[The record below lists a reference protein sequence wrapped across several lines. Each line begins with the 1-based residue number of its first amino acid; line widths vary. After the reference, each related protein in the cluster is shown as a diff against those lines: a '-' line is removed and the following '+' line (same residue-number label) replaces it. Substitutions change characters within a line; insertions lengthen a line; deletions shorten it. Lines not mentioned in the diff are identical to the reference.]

1 MVVEKIQN
9 WLVVKGYTQ
18 CKGIEYIKLF
28 STSMRFALIRL
39 ILAIVV
45 NLDLELHQMDV
56 KTLFC

>member
-28 STSMRFALIRL
+28 STAMRFALIRL

-56 KTLFC
+56 KNFFC

>member
-1 MVVEKIQN
+1 MVVEKIQD
-9 WLVVKGYTQ
+9 WLVVKWYTQ
-18 CKGIEYIKLF
+18 YKGIEYIKLF
-28 STSMRFALIRL
+28 STAMRFALIRL